1 MDILLSPK
9 KLIKMTRN
17 LQKVPVIGRRKASSQ
32 RAADGNR
39 RNTSA
44 ANKGTFVIYTLDER
58 RFVLPLSYLSNY
70 IFQELFKMSEEEFGI
85 SSRDPIVFPCDSR
98 LMNYIVS
105 LVKLGMS
112 ADLENALLNSIIRSS
127 CSISTFDRRGQTSRQ
142 LLLCGYW
149 VHLSTI
155 ILM

>member
-142 LLLCGYW
+142 LLLCGY
-149 VHLSTI
+149 
-155 ILM
+155 